1 LELEEA
7 GLASDV
13 EINEPIKILLRGSDS
28 NIGQEFLRFSNDL
41 SEFSLTPFTQDQFNQ
56 AGFINTKFDQY
67 DVVLD
72 ALSLSAKADDTYLKQ
87 IKACNQA
94 IFASD
99 ISMFMLSS
107 VDVFTGSKAVAYEE
121 SDAPDSDTDKGKQ
134 LADIERLVL
143 DDDMSVVLRSGWL
156 FGAKDEDFV
165 VNTLTSFIAGDDV
178 SLQDDF
184 IGNPTPISDLVR
196 VAFSLIKQR
205 HYGADNSGV
214 YHYSCAEEISWFGFG
229 EAISVNATQFNM
241 QLQTNLKPINEY
253 QAESSDLTSLR
264 KQSLS
269 CRKIFNHFGV
279 KQRPWRASL
288 RSLVKELYQMN

>member
-1 LELEEA
+1 MELEES

-13 EINEPIKILLRGSDS
+13 EINEPIKILLLGSDS
-28 NIGQEFLRFSNDL
+28 NIGQEFLKFSNDL

-56 AGFINTKFDQY
+56 ARFIDNKLDQY
-67 DVVLD
+67 DVALD
-72 ALSLSAKADDTYLKQ
+72 ALSLGAKADDTYLKQ
-87 IKACNQA
+87 IKSCNQA
-94 IFASD
+94 ILASD

-107 VDVFTGSKAVAYEE
+107 VDVFTGSKEAAYEE
-121 SDAPDSDTDKGKQ
+121 NDIPDSETDEGKQ
-134 LADIERLVL
+134 LAEIERSVL
-143 DDDMSVVLRSGWL
+143 DGEMSVVLRSGWL
-156 FGAKDEDFV
+156 FGGKDEDFV
-165 VNTLTSFIAGDDV
+165 ANTLTSFIAGDDV

-214 YHYSCAEEISWFGFG
+214 YHYSCAEDISWFGFG

-241 QLQTNLKPINEY
+241 QLQASLKPINEY
-253 QAESSDLTSLR
+253 QAESSDLALLR
-264 KQSLS
+264 RQSLS

-288 RSLVKELYQMN
+288 RSLVKELYQTN